1 VHKTSIERRRDFTEL
16 AAEHAE
22 DFKARVARHD
32 RENSFPFENID
43 SMKMSGYVNMTLP
56 AELGGGGASLLDFVL
71 AQERLARG
79 DGPTAVAI
87 NMHVFNT
94 GLRSDLWRLGDAR
107 QLPLL
112 QACAR
117 DSLIICSGTS
127 DPRMNTVI
135 GFAGLNDTTRS
146 AEKVEAGYRINGRA
160 GFSSLCV
167 CADFFEETAH
177 YEDPAK
183 GPLCL
188 HFVVP
193 AKTPG
198 ITIQNNWDTMSI
210 RASSSHDTVW
220 ENVFVPEENV
230 TARPARRWDTYNNV
244 FVSWFM
250 TSISACYLGIAQAA
264 RDHAVKWASE
274 RTQLPFD
281 RPVAHYPGNQF
292 LAAKMEV
299 GLRAARALLLAT
311 VHNLS
316 EPSQRAN
323 PSLIDVLACKHF
335 VTETAVD
342 VVDKAMR
349 IEGGAAIS
357 RSGPLEQMYRDV
369 RAGVIHPLAGFDTLG
384 VLGKLAFGIAPDT
397 MPRWI

>member
-1 VHKTSIERRRDFTEL
+1 MDKTSIERRRDFTEL
-16 AAEHAE
+16 AGEHAE
-22 DFKARVARHD
+22 DFKARVNRHD

-43 SMKMSGYVNMTLP
+43 AMKMSGYVNMTLP
-56 AELGGGGASLLDFVL
+56 VELGGGGANPLDLVL
-71 AQERLARG
+71 SQERLARG

-87 NMHVFNT
+87 NMHIFNT
-94 GLRSDLWRLGDAR
+94 GLRSDLWRLGDVK

-112 QACAR
+112 KACAR

-135 GFAGLNDTTRS
+135 GFAGLNDTTRN
-146 AEKVEAGYRINGRA
+146 AEKVDGGYRVNGRA

-177 YEDPAK
+177 YEDPSK
-183 GPLCL
+183 GPFCL
-188 HFVVP
+188 YFMVP

-198 ITIQNNWDTMSI
+198 IAIQNNWDTMSI

-230 TARPARRWDTYNNV
+230 TARPAREWDTYNNI

-250 TSISACYLGIAQAA
+250 TSIAACYLGIAQAA
-264 RDHAVKWASE
+264 RDHAVNWASE

-281 RPVAHYPGNQF
+281 RPVSHYPGNQF
-292 LAAKMEV
+292 LAAEMEV
-299 GLRAARALLLAT
+299 GLRAARAMLLAT
-311 VHNLS
+311 ASALKD
-316 EPSQRAN
+316 PSQRAN

-335 VTETAVD
+335 VTETAVN

-349 IEGGAAIS
+349 IGGGAAIS
-357 RSGPLEQMYRDV
+357 RSSPLEQMYRDV
-369 RAGVIHPLAGFDTLG
+369 RAGVIHPLAGFDTLS
-384 VLGKLAFGIAPDT
+384 VLGKLAFGIAPDI

>member
-1 VHKTSIERRRDFTEL
+1 MDTTSIERRDFTEL
-16 AAEHAE
+16 AAQHAE
-22 DFKARVARHD
+22 DFKTRVNRHD
-32 RENSFPFENID
+32 RENSFPFENLEA
-43 SMKMSGYVNMTLP
+43 MKVSGYVNMTLP
-56 AELGGGGASLLDFVL
+56 AELGGGGADPLDLVL

-87 NMHVFNT
+87 NMHIFNT
-94 GLRSDLWRLGDAR
+94 GLRSDLWRLGDAT

-112 QACAR
+112 KACAR

-135 GFAGLNDTTRS
+135 GFAGLNDTTRN
-146 AEKVEAGYRINGRA
+146 AEKIRCGYRVNGRA

-177 YEDPAK
+177 FEDPIK

-188 HFVVP
+188 HFIVP

-198 ITIQNNWDTMSI
+198 IGIQNNWDTMSI
-210 RASSSHDTVW
+210 RASSSHDTIW

-230 TARPARRWDTYNNV
+230 TARPARNWGTYNNV

-264 RDHAVKWASE
+264 RDHAVNWARE

-281 RPVAHYPGNQF
+281 RPVSHYPGNQF
-292 LAAKMEV
+292 LAAEMEV
-299 GLRAARALLLAT
+299 GLRAARAMLLAT
-311 VHNLS
+311 ASVLN

-335 VTETAVD
+335 VTETALN

-349 IEGGAAIS
+349 IAGGAAIS
-357 RSGPLEQMYRDV
+357 RSGPLEQMYRNV
-369 RAGVIHPLAGFDTLG
+369 PSGRHTSAGG
-384 VLGKLAFGIAPDT
+384 V
-397 MPRWI
+397 